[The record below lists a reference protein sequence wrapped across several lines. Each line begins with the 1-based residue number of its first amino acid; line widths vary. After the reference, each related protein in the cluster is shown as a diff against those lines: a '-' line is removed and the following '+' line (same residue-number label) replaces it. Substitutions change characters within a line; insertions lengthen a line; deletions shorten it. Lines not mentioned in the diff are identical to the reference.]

1 MVKSFMK
8 GSYIYTLNGQPTEI
22 VETFEIDG
30 DYVCS
35 ERVAFGTKMT
45 VNADLENDR
54 VVRFDMRYG
63 EDVSAKY
70 TVYAWGVEVER
81 FRAGKRL
88 VEQKQVTGRFE
99 AFPLMRIFMGRVIR
113 QLEALGGQGIQI
125 VVPWIF
131 DPKNEEMF
139 LSAHLDVR
147 SAKRL
152 DGDLYQYIG
161 ENYDET
167 AKFWV
172 DARGVLTGYEWKQ
185 GDNVWSVSINE

>member
-1 MVKSFMK
+1 MHMK

-30 DYVCS
+30 NHVCS

-45 VNADLENDR
+45 VDAELENDR
-54 VVRFDMRYG
+54 VVRFDVRYG

-70 TVYAWGVEVER
+70 TVHAWGVEVER
-81 FRAGKRL
+81 VRAGKRL
-88 VEQKQVTGRFE
+88 VEQKQVEGRFE

-113 QLEALGGQGIQI
+113 QIEALGGQGIQI

-131 DPKNEEMF
+131 DPKIEEMF
-139 LSAHLDVR
+139 LSAHVDVR

-152 DGDLYQYIG
+152 DGDLYQYVG

-172 DARGVLTGYEWKQ
+172 DARGLLTGYEWKQ
-185 GDNVWSVSINE
+185 GDNFWSVSINE

>member
-1 MVKSFMK
+1 M
-8 GSYIYTLNGQPTEI
+8 GARRLHG
-22 VETFEIDG
+22 
-30 DYVCS
+30 
-35 ERVAFGTKMT
+35 
-45 VNADLENDR
+45 
-54 VVRFDMRYG
+54 
-63 EDVSAKY
+63 
-70 TVYAWGVEVER
+70 WGVEVER
-81 FRAGKRL
+81 VRAGKRL

-113 QLEALGGQGIQI
+113 QIEALGGQGIQI

-139 LSAHLDVR
+139 LSAHVDVR

-152 DGDLYQYIG
+152 DGDLYQYVG

-185 GDNVWSVSINE
+185 GENFWSVALRTTADD

>member
-1 MVKSFMK
+1 MK

-30 DYVCS
+30 DHICS

-131 DPKNEEMF
+131 DPKNEELF
-139 LSAHLDVR
+139 LSAHVDVR

-167 AKFWV
+167 ARFWI
-172 DARGVLTGYEWKQ
+172 DARGLLTRYTWKQ
-185 GDNVWSVSINE
+185 NDKEWDVNLYE

>member
-1 MVKSFMK
+1 MK

-30 DYVCS
+30 DHICS

-113 QLEALGGQGIQI
+113 QIESAAGQKIQI

-139 LSAHLDVR
+139 LSAHVDWR

-152 DGDLYQYIG
+152 DGDLYQYVG

-172 DARGVLTGYEWKQ
+172 DARGVLTRYEWKQ
-185 GDNVWSVSINE
+185 GDGLWDVKLLEIGN

>member
-1 MVKSFMK
+1 MN
-8 GSYIYTLNGQPTEI
+8 GSYIYTLNGQPTNI
-22 VETFEIDG
+22 VETFEING
-30 DYVCS
+30 NHIHS
-35 ERVAFGTKMT
+35 ERTAFGVTMR
-45 VNADLENDR
+45 VDAVLEDDR
-54 VVRFDMRYG
+54 VMQFQIDYG

-70 TVYAWGVEVER
+70 TVHGWGVEVER
-81 FRAGKRL
+81 VRAGKRL
-88 VEQKQVTGRFE
+88 VEQKQIEGRFE

-113 QLEALGGQGIQI
+113 QIESVAGQKIQI

-139 LSAHLDVR
+139 LSAHVDWR

-152 DGDLYQYIG
+152 DGDLYQYVG

-172 DARGVLTGYEWKQ
+172 DVRGVLTRYEWKQ
-185 GDNVWSVSINE
+185 GDGLWDVKLLEIGNW